1 MIKMFI
7 NRPVLSTVISIIIVI
22 LGVLGIT
29 TLPVTQYPDIAPPTI
44 TVSANYTG
52 ANAETVMKSVI
63 IPLEEQINGVEGMD
77 YITSTAT
84 NNGSAT
90 INVIFKQGV
99 DPDIATVNVQNR
111 ANRASSLLPSE
122 VTRAGVTTQK
132 QQTSPLAYVAFY
144 SENPDY
150 DDVYINNY
158 LNITIIPALKR
169 INGIGYVNVFGGK
182 NYSMRIWLDPEKMS
196 SYGLV
201 PADVTAA
208 LAEQSLEAAAG
219 QLGQNNGNAFEYVI
233 RYKGK
238 FNEEK
243 QYDDIIIK
251 AIGNGQYLRLKDV
264 AKVELAALSYTSEG
278 QKGDYP
284 SVPFGIFQ
292 TPGSN
297 AQEILTNVKAYLKES
312 ESSMPKG
319 IKYVF
324 NMDTSEFLSASI
336 SSVISTLIEAFILV
350 LLVVYIFFQDLR
362 STHIPAIA
370 VPVSIVGTFF
380 LP

>member
-169 INGIGYVNVFGGK
+169 INGIGDVNVFGGK
-182 NYSMRIWLDPEKMS
+182 NYSMRIWLDPEKMA

-208 LAEQSLEAAAG
+208 LAEQSLEATAG

-278 QKGDYP
+278 
-284 SVPFGIFQ
+284 
-292 TPGSN
+292 
-297 AQEILTNVKAYLKES
+297 
-312 ESSMPKG
+312 
-319 IKYVF
+319 
-324 NMDTSEFLSASI
+324 
-336 SSVISTLIEAFILV
+336 
-350 LLVVYIFFQDLR
+350 
-362 STHIPAIA
+362 
-370 VPVSIVGTFF
+370 
-380 LP
+380 